1 MSLCYKN
8 VATRLYHTVIHRFLT
23 KLLRRYNF
31 SPPYPRVRT
40 HLYIIST
47 KGKIPKSQKQT
58 FGNSFL
64 TNKAERTGFEPVIR
78 FWRIHA
84 FQACLFNHS
93 STFPYVS
100 GAKIQQICDTWWI
113 SKGKKVVIWEL
124 PHYKGLLLHHFQRE
138 CPLREWTVE
147 SKQPSLFTS

>member
-31 SPPYPRVRT
+31 SPPYPRVCT

-47 KGKIPKSQKQT
+47 KGKKSQKSEAD
-58 FGNSFL
+58 FWEYLL

-93 STFPYVS
+93 STFPYDS

-113 SKGKKVVIWEL
+113 GKEKKVVIHEL
-124 PHYKGLLLHHFQRE
+124 PNYKGLLLHHFQRE
-138 CPLREWTVE
+138 CPLKERTVV
-147 SKQPSLFTS
+147 SK